1 MVGKNPGR
9 DRDGA
14 ERFGGAA
21 ALPLIRSI
29 ASSAVPWILAGIVS
43 LLVLY
48 PLFELMRQPFG
59 DLPKVWQQAILL
71 PSLGRI
77 MLNTVILAV
86 GSMVLA
92 VLIAMVL
99 AWCRSNMTG
108 KAGAAAQVISILPL
122 VVPPLAGVIG
132 WAFLLSPSVGY
143 LNVLLRKLPLLD
155 TLESGPFDIYSL
167 SWIVI
172 ITGIYLI
179 PYAFVFLQ
187 AGLANIDPR
196 LEDAARSSGSGW
208 WGTQFRIVIP
218 LLRPAILYGGGV
230 VALLALGQFTAPLL
244 LGRTKGIDVI
254 TTQLYR
260 LTGAPP
266 ANYPLAAFIALPIV
280 LLALAG
286 VAGQRW
292 ALKGGLRFVMT
303 GKGAAGARG
312 HNALLMLPI
321 ILYSFLLVIPPIVG
335 LVIVALLPFWGAPL
349 TVESVSLAAFVEV
362 LDSQAAMAAVWNS
375 IKYSAIATVCC
386 LLLSLMAAF
395 VALRTRGTA
404 KSIIDYVV
412 NVPLAVPAI
421 LFGMAIFI
429 SFALGPMMMFL
440 RQEFGIRLYGSSA
453 LIILAYV
460 ILVLPH
466 GTRMVM
472 SGIAQINPQL
482 ESAARIA
489 GSTLAGA
496 VMRIMVPLL
505 RRNLASA
512 AMLMFILLSHEFAA
526 SSLLFG
532 PNTQVLSTLLYGQ
545 WDTGTY
551 PRVAA
556 LALVMVAI
564 AVAGISL
571 IALMDNDRDSW
582 RPWRRRALR
591 PR

>member
-1 MVGKNPGR
+1 M
-9 DRDGA
+9 
-14 ERFGGAA
+14 A
-21 ALPLIRSI
+21 ALPAFREVRSGGVLASLREG
-29 ASSAVPWILAGIVS
+29 ASSAAPWVLAAIVS

-48 PLFELMRQPFG
+48 PLVELMRQPFA
-59 DLPKVWQQAILL
+59 DLPKVWQQAGEL
-71 PSLGRI
+71 PSLARI
-77 MLNTVILAV
+77 MWNTVVLAF
-86 GSMVLA
+86 GSMFLA
-92 VLIAMVL
+92 VLVAMVL
-99 AWCRSNMTG
+99 AWCRANMTG
-108 KAGAAAQVISILPL
+108 KTGATAQVISILPM

-155 TLESGPFDIYSL
+155 ALKEGPFDIYTL
-167 SWIVI
+167 PWIVI

-196 LEDAARSSGSGW
+196 LEDAARSAGSGW
-208 WGTQFRIVIP
+208 WGTQFRIVLP
-218 LLRPAILYGGGV
+218 LLRPAMLYGGGV

-266 ANYPLAAFIALPIV
+266 ADYPLAAFIALPIV

-286 VAGQRW
+286 VAAQRS

-303 GKGAAGARG
+303 GKGAARARG

-321 ILYSFLLVIPPIVG
+321 ILYSMVLVIPPIIG
-335 LVIVALLPFWGAPL
+335 LVIVSLSPFWGAPL
-349 TVESVSLAAFVEV
+349 ALESMSMAAFAEV
-362 LDSQAAMAAVWNS
+362 MDNKASVDAVWNS
-375 IKYSAIATVCC
+375 IKYSAIATLCC
-386 LLLSLMAAF
+386 LVLSLMAAF
-395 VALRTRGTA
+395 VATRTRGA
-404 KSIIDYVV
+404 ARAIIDYVV
-412 NVPLAVPAI
+412 NVPIAVPAI
-421 LFGMAIFI
+421 LFGMAIFV
-429 SFALGPMMMFL
+429 SFALGPIMQFL
-440 RQEFGIRLYGSSA
+440 RIHFGIRLYGSSA
-453 LIILAYV
+453 LIVLAYV

-482 ESAARIA
+482 EAAARVA
-489 GSTLAGA
+489 GSTLIGA

-505 RRNLASA
+505 RRHLASA

-532 PNTQVLSTLLYGQ
+532 PKTQVLSTLLYGQ
-545 WDTGTY
+545 WDSGTY
-551 PRVAA
+551 PKVAA
-556 LALVMVAI
+556 LALIMVAI
-564 AVAGISL
+564 ALVGISL
-571 IALMDNDRDSW
+571 IALLDSGRDGW
-582 RPWRRRALR
+582 RPWRRARR
-591 PR
+591 GGP

>member
-1 MVGKNPGR
+1 MQHEQMAKGTNGLTICARLGELMPVVLPWLM
-9 DRDGA
+9 
-14 ERFGGAA
+14 AA
-21 ALPLIRSI
+21 II
-29 ASSAVPWILAGIVS
+29 AF
-43 LLVLY
+43 LVLF

-59 DLPKVWQQAILL
+59 DLAKVWNEAVLL

-77 MLNTVILAV
+77 MFNTVVLAL
-86 GSMVLA
+86 GSM
-92 VLIAMVL
+92 LIAILVAMVL
-99 AWCRSNMTG
+99 AWCRANLTG
-108 KAGAAAQVISILPL
+108 KAGAATQVISILPL

-143 LNVLLRKLPLLD
+143 LNVLLRRLPLLD

-167 SWIVI
+167 PWIVA
-172 ITGIYLI
+172 ITAIYLI
-179 PYAFVFLQ
+179 PYAYVFLQ

-196 LEDAARSSGSGW
+196 LEDAARSAGSGW

-266 ANYPLAAFIALPIV
+266 ANYPLAAFIALPIL

-286 VAGQRW
+286 VAAQRQ
-292 ALKGGLRFVMT
+292 ALKGGLRFIMSS
-303 GKGAAGARG
+303 KGSGRARG
-312 HNALLMLPI
+312 HSPWLMLPI
-321 ILYSFLLVIPPIVG
+321 IIYSIILVIPPIIG
-335 LVIVALLPFWGAPL
+335 LIIVALSPYWGAPL
-349 TVESVSLAAFVEV
+349 SLATLGLDAFKEV
-362 LDSQAAMAAVWNS
+362 YDSAVAMNATFNS
-375 IKYSAIATVCC
+375 IKYAAIATLTC
-386 LLLSLMAAF
+386 LLLSLMASF
-395 VALRTRGTA
+395 VALRTRGVA
-404 KSIIDYVV
+404 KNIIDYVV
-412 NVPLAVPAI
+412 NVPIAVPAI
-421 LFGMAIFI
+421 LFGMAIFV
-429 SFALGPMMMFL
+429 SLALGPVMQLL
-440 RQEFGIRLYGSSA
+440 RTWFGIHMYGSSF
-453 LIILAYV
+453 LIMLAYV

-472 SGIAQINPQL
+472 SGMAQINPQL
-482 ESAARIA
+482 EAAARVA
-489 GSTLAGA
+489 GSTLPGA
-496 VMRIMVPLL
+496 VWRIMVPLL
-505 RRNLASA
+505 RRHLASA

-532 PNTQVLSTLLYGQ
+532 PNTQVLSTLLYGE

-564 AVAGISL
+564 AMVGISL
-571 IALMDNDRDSW
+571 IALFDTGRGGW
-582 RPWRRRALR
+582 RPWKSRRKAGNL
-591 PR
+591 